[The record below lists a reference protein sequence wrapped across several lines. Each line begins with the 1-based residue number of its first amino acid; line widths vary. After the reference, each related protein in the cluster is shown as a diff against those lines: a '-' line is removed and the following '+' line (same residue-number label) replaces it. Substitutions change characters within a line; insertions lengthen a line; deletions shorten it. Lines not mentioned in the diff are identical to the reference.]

1 MSETQHLSEEEL
13 RLEKLNRLRE
23 TTTHPFPYNY
33 AKTHSVAEVLK
44 IAETI
49 DFTATEPQEFSIAG
63 RVIARRGHGKA
74 SFGNILDTSGVIQY
88 YVNNTTSDAE
98 SFETIMSIDIG
109 DIIGV
114 KGILFLTQRGEL
126 SLRITSAEL
135 LTKSLKPLPEKYHGL
150 QDKELRYRYRYIDL
164 IANQEVKK
172 TFELRSRIIR
182 ELRDFLYNEQFIE
195 VETPVLGNTYG
206 GAAARP
212 FKTFHNDL
220 GEELFL
226 RISLELPLKRLI
238 VGGFEKVYEIGR
250 VFRNEGTSFKHNPE
264 YTLLE
269 LYQAYADYND
279 MMTLTENLLSSL
291 VKSVHGSYQ
300 IDYQG
305 TQIDFTPPFKR
316 MTLSEALKT
325 HANVDMDSSLDSLRE
340 VAHRLGLDISNKP
353 LKGQLLNY
361 IYDKAVEHHLQNP
374 VFITDYPW
382 ETSPL
387 AKRHRNNPNLVERF
401 ELIINTMEVANSYSE
416 LNDPIDQL
424 ERFQDQQKAKEA
436 GDEEAHP
443 MDEDYINALK
453 YGMPPTGGLGIGID
467 RIIMLLTNS
476 ETIRDVLF
484 FPHMKSNT
492 SPNT

>member
-1 MSETQHLSEEEL
+1 MSDTQHLSEEEL
-13 RLEKLNRLRE
+13 RLEKLNQLRS
-23 TTTHPFPYNY
+23 TSATPFPYTY
-33 AKTHSVAEVLK
+33 DKSHSVKEVLT
-44 IAETI
+44 IAETT
-49 DFTATEPQEFSIAG
+49 DFETTQKEFSIAG
-63 RVIARRGHGKA
+63 RIIARRGHGKA
-74 SFGNILDTSGVIQY
+74 SFGNILDTTGTIQY
-88 YVNNTTSDAE
+88 YINNTTADPA
-98 SFETIMSIDIG
+98 SFETLMAIDIG
-109 DIIGV
+109 DIVGV
-114 KGILFLTQRGEL
+114 KGILFKTQRGEL
-126 SLRITSAEL
+126 SLKISSATL

-150 QDKELRYRYRYIDL
+150 QNKELRYRYRYIDL
-164 IANQEVKK
+164 IANPEVKK
-172 TFELRSRIIR
+172 TFEERSKIVREIR
-182 ELRDFLYNEQFIE
+182 NFLHDQQFLE
-195 VETPVLGNTYG
+195 VENPVLSNTYG

-220 GEELFL
+220 GEELYL

-238 VGGFEKVYEIGR
+238 VGGFEKIYEIGR

-279 MMTLTENLLSSL
+279 MMTLTENLLAHL
-291 VKSVHGSYQ
+291 VKTKTGSYTLT
-300 IDYQG
+300 YQG
-305 TQIDFTPPFKR
+305 TEIDFTPPFKR
-316 MTLSEALKT
+316 MTLSESLKT
-325 HANVDMDSSLDSLRE
+325 YAGVDMESSLEDLRN
-340 VAHRLGLDISNKP
+340 VAHKLGLDISNKP

-361 IYDKAVEHHLQNP
+361 IYDKAVEPHLQNP

-401 ELIINTMEVANSYSE
+401 ELIINTMEVANSFSE

-424 ERFQDQQKAKEA
+424 ERFQDQQKAREA

-453 YGMPPTGGLGIGID
+453 YGMPPTGGLGLGID
-467 RIIMLLTNS
+467 RIVMLLTDS

-484 FPHMKSNT
+484 FPHMKSM
-492 SPNT
+492 S